1 MGKALL
7 EFVWALR
14 FHTDS
19 YVRQG
24 LLSCVSSI
32 LLSVPAE
39 RLLQDVTEELLET
52 RSWLED
58 VVEKDPD
65 GDCRRLA
72 LQNLLLMEN
81 LKKKLETAPS

>member
-1 MGKALL
+1 MSFTPFSNLTLACS
-7 EFVWALR
+7 F
-14 FHTDS
+14 
-19 YVRQG
+19 
-24 LLSCVSSI
+24 I
-32 LLSVPAE
+32 
-39 RLLQDVTEELLET
+39 
-52 RSWLED
+52 D